1 MTVQKPKI
9 WIPLWHTEVKAKYSS
24 STTTAVY
31 HFTPKKYH
39 IFLYFRAATDYLMYR
54 NQLHLLMKNN
64 DNVIKKIEEVNWN
77 GNLQMLVTV
86 ANIQTNQSFT
96 FNAVTK

>member
-1 MTVQKPKI
+1 
-9 WIPLWHTEVKAKYSS
+9 
-24 STTTAVY
+24 
-31 HFTPKKYH
+31 
-39 IFLYFRAATDYLMYR
+39 
-54 NQLHLLMKNN
+54 MKNN